1 MNDILIIGGGGREHA
16 LGWAVGKSE
25 GMGRLFFA
33 PGNGGTAQ
41 LPQAENVPIGA
52 EDTVGLARWAV
63 EQRPSLVVIGPEV
76 ALAAGLA
83 DDLRQAGLVVFG
95 PGAAGARLEASKSWA
110 KAFMKRYNIPTAGQV
125 TFAATDLAAALSHL
139 QEQDGP
145 YVIKAD
151 GLAAGKGVLVTS
163 DRAAAEEF
171 VREALDGRLF
181 GAAGRQILIEEFMS
195 GVEVSVLALCDT
207 QSGRI
212 VPLEPACDYKRAYD
226 GDTGPNTGGMGAYS
240 PPGFMTATLRE
251 QIYRTILAPTLAG
264 LQAEGI
270 DYRGIVY
277 AGLMITADGPRVIE
291 YNCRFGDPE
300 TQSLMPRLKSDLFEV
315 LYKTAVGQLADLP
328 APGMATGSQRRS
340 RAGGGR
346 LPRPVF

>member
-1 MNDILIIGGGGREHA
+1 M
-16 LGWAVGKSE
+16 
-25 GMGRLFFA
+25 
-33 PGNGGTAQ
+33 
-41 LPQAENVPIGA
+41 
-52 EDTVGLARWAV
+52 
-63 EQRPSLVVIGPEV
+63 
-76 ALAAGLA
+76 
-83 DDLRQAGLVVFG
+83 FG

-163 DRAAAEEF
+163 DRAEAEEF

-240 PPGFMTATLRE
+240 PPGFMTSH
-251 QIYRTILAPTLAG
+251 PT
-264 LQAEGI
+264 
-270 DYRGIVY
+270 R
-277 AGLMITADGPRVIE
+277 
-291 YNCRFGDPE
+291 
-300 TQSLMPRLKSDLFEV
+300 
-315 LYKTAVGQLADLP
+315 ADLP
-328 APGMATGSQRRS
+328 DDFSSDSGWIAGRRN
-340 RAGGGR
+340 
-346 LPRPVF
+346 